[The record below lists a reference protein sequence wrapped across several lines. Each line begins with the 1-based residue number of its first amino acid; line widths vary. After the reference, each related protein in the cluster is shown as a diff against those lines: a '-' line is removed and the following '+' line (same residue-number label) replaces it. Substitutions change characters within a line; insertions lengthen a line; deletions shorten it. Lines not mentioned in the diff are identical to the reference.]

1 MSGIKN
7 HESEQ
12 NRRLGEIEKH
22 IEIINKE
29 IGCVKVEMANM
40 RTDFTK
46 EFGEISK
53 KVVELKVARKETY
66 YAIIVPIL
74 TAILAGLAVFNLTQ

>member
-1 MSGIKN
+1 MQENK
-7 HESEQ
+7 EQ

-22 IEIINKE
+22 IEVINKE
-29 IGCVKVEMANM
+29 LGCVKVEMEKM

-74 TAILAGLAVFNLTQ
+74 TAILAGLAVFNLTH

>member
-1 MSGIKN
+1 M
-7 HESEQ
+7 HENKEQ

-46 EFGEISK
+46 EFGEMSQKI
-53 KVVELKVARKETY
+53 VELKTGRKETF